1 MSRATQNSKVLRS
14 GAIGFVVGLATL
26 GVVAH
31 GSPAHSLISD
41 TTSSVTALAGG
52 QNATRSTRAQ
62 EAQQKPSPQ
71 PQQDPYAQPQQDP
84 YAQPQQDP
92 YWQSQQD
99 PYAQPQ
105 YQQPQQQYVQPAP
118 SQQPQSQAS

>member
-1 MSRATQNSKVLRS
+1 VSRASRNSKVLRS
-14 GAIGFVVGLATL
+14 GAIGFVAGLATL

-31 GSPAHSLISD
+31 GSPAHALFSGTND
-41 TTSSVTALAGG
+41 APRAARKHTA
-52 QNATRSTRAQ
+52 Q
-62 EAQQKPSPQ
+62 
-71 PQQDPYAQPQQDP
+71 QQDPWVAPQDPSQQDP

-92 YWQSQQD
+92 YWQSQQEPYAQPQQD

>member
-1 MSRATQNSKVLRS
+1 MSRAARNSKVIRS
-14 GAIGFVVGLATL
+14 GAVGFVVGLATL

-31 GSPAHSLISD
+31 GSPAHALLSG
-41 TTSSVTALAGG
+41 TTSTVQSLADGEH
-52 QNATRSTRAQ
+52 APAKRSRHAQ
-62 EAQQKPSPQ
+62 TQDQWVAPQ
-71 PQQDPYAQPQQDP
+71 DQS
-84 YAQPQQDP
+84 QQDP
-92 YWQSQQD
+92 YWQPQQDPSAQPQQD

>member
-84 YAQPQQDP
+84 Y
-92 YWQSQQD
+92 WQSQQD